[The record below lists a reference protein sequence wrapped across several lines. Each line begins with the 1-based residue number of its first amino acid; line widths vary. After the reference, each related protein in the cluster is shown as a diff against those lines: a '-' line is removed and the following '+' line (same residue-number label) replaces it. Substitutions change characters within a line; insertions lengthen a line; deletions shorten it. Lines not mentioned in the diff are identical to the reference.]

1 MKLKIYTADGSKA
14 TEKELANFPSF
25 EGDKGVQALKDV
37 LVAYHANQ
45 RQGNAKVKTRA
56 EVRGSGKKAYRQK
69 GTGNARHGDRQSPIY
84 VGGGI
89 AHGPKVR
96 DWTKAVPKKVRRMA
110 FQRAI
115 FDKASE
121 GAISL
126 IERFEV
132 DQPKTKTFNAILNNI
147 QPSGKVLIVDQTFQD
162 NTILAA
168 RNIERVAI
176 TEADSLNAWD
186 LVRYQ
191 TILVSERGM
200 EQILN
205 RGNA

>member
-84 VGGGI
+84 VGGGV

-126 IERFEV
+126 IEKFEV
-132 DQPKTKTFNAILNNI
+132 DQPKTKTFNTILNHI
-147 QPSGKVLIVDQTFQD
+147 QPTGKVLIVDQTFQD

>member
-1 MKLKIYTADGSKA
+1 MKLKVYTADGSKV
-14 TEKELANFPSF
+14 TEKELANFPVF

-37 LVAYHANQ
+37 LVAYHSNQ
-45 RQGNAKVKTRA
+45 RQGNAKAKTRA
-56 EVRGSGKKAYRQK
+56 EVQGSGKKIYRQK
-69 GTGNARHGDRQSPIY
+69 GTGNARHGDRQAPIY
-84 VGGGI
+84 VGGGV
-89 AHGPKVR
+89 AHGPKLR
-96 DWTKAVPKKVRRMA
+96 DWTKIVPKKVRRLA

-115 FDKASE
+115 FDRASE

-126 IERFEV
+126 IEKFEL
-132 DQPKTKTFNAILNNI
+132 DQPKSKAFNNILKNI
-147 QPSGKVLIVDQTFQD
+147 QPTGNVLIVDQSFQE

-168 RNIERVAI
+168 RNIERVEI
-176 TEADSLNAWD
+176 READSLNAWD

-200 EQILN
+200 EHILN